1 MFTPCVQGTCLLKGA
16 VIEDF
21 QTLSVKCGKFTVRV
35 GAKLC
40 QSTFG
45 QIFDDV
51 CFTIS
56 KDLLNSSAG
65 QIHGACNKHLSKLT

>member
-1 MFTPCVQGTCLLKGA
+1 MCLPRVGEVTVCSGA

-35 GAKLC
+35 GAELC

-45 QIFDDV
+45 RLKSP
-51 CFTIS
+51 IS
-56 KDLLNSSAG
+56 
-65 QIHGACNKHLSKLT
+65 